1 MAVNR
6 RNFFKVLGVTGV
18 SLAIGK
24 ELGAAPKSKESVEF
38 SGILYD
44 STRLCRVS
52 DMRVIVC

>member
-6 RNFFKVLGVTGV
+6 RSFFKVLGVTGV

-24 ELGAAPKSKESVEF
+24 KSGASPKSSDTIEF

-44 STRLCRVS
+44 STRCAAQLQ
-52 DMRVIVC
+52 I